1 MSEITIQLL
10 PAADAITM
18 SVIAVLR
25 AHGYEILHK
34 GRPLSSTEYA
44 LLFREFGRNAAQ
56 ALVELSDATAAAG
69 TEK

>member
-1 MSEITIQLL
+1 
-10 PAADAITM
+10 M

-25 AHGYEILHK
+25 AHGYEILDK
-34 GRPLSSTEYA
+34 GRTLSSTEYA

-56 ALVELSDATAAAG
+56 ALVALSEGDSSRADAGAVAW